1 MSVGSSG
8 REGHPALEHTRTM
21 DTPIYMDGHATT
33 RVDPRVVEAMLPFF
47 CEHYGNAASRHH
59 RFGWTAKDA
68 VADARAAVAALIGA
82 TARELVFT
90 SGATE
95 SNNLAVKGVA
105 EAARDRGNHIITAV
119 TEHRAILDPC
129 ARLAQHGLRVS
140 YLPVRGDGLL
150 EPAVV
155 EAAMTPTTVL
165 VTVMMANNEIGVLQP
180 IAELARL
187 TRARGVVLHTDA
199 AQAAGTVPI
208 DVAADGIDLLSLTA
222 HKLYGPKGVG
232 ALFVRRGIVVAPLMD
247 GGGHEAG
254 LRSGTLNVPAIVGFG
269 CAAAICADEMTGES
283 ARLGRLR
290 DRLWDGLRQTLT
302 GVAVNGSMVAR
313 LPHNLNISVDGLNG
327 EQLLMGLDDVAV
339 SSGAACTSTSREPS
353 HVLRALGLS
362 DAQARA
368 SIRFGLGRFNTE
380 AEVDYVVEKLC
391 SLVTRLR
398 APTPVFD
405 LGEDDHDLPPEWRA

>member
-1 MSVGSSG
+1 
-8 REGHPALEHTRTM
+8 M

-47 CEHYGNAASRHH
+47 DERYGNAASRQH
-59 RFGWTAKDA
+59 RFGWAARDA

-82 TARELVFT
+82 PARDLVFT

-105 EAARDRGNHIITAV
+105 EAARNRGNHIVTAC

-129 ARLAQHGLRVS
+129 ARLEQQGMRVS
-140 YLPVRGDGLL
+140 YLPVGDDGLL
-150 EPAVV
+150 DPAAV
-155 EAAMTPTTVL
+155 EAAITPTTVL

-180 IAELARL
+180 IAALARL
-187 TRARGVVLHTDA
+187 ARAHGVVLHTDA
-199 AQAAGTVPI
+199 AQAAGKVPI

-232 ALFVRRGIVVAPLMD
+232 ALFIRRGVAVAPLLD

-254 LRSGTLNVPAIVGFG
+254 RRSGTLNVPAIVGFG
-269 CAAAICADEMTGES
+269 RAAAICTDEMPAEA
-283 ARLGRLR
+283 ARLCRLR
-290 DRLWDGLRQTLT
+290 DRLWDGVRRSLT
-302 GVAVNGSMVAR
+302 GVSVNGSMQAR
-313 LPHNLNISVDGLNG
+313 LPHNLNISVDGLVG
-327 EQLLMGLDDVAV
+327 EQLLTGLDDVAV
-339 SSGAACTSTSREPS
+339 SSGAACTSASREPS

-362 DAQARA
+362 DARAKA

-398 APTPVFD
+398 APAPVFD
-405 LGEDDHDLPPEWRA
+405 LAKDDRDLPPEWRGAVD